1 MAEKGEQRSK
11 GRPKDQ
17 EKRTAILVAARELFL
32 SEGFA
37 LVSMDAIAE
46 RAGVSKATVY
56 SHFADKNFLF
66 RAVLSA
72 ETSDYEA
79 PPDTVAICT
88 RKELRLR
95 LIAFGSSL
103 LGVLTRPGV
112 LELGRLLVNEA
123 HHHPDQAADFFARGP
138 GATHLRLSDL
148 LKTAKDCGLLAC
160 DNHELAADQLLSMW
174 IGQRHLRQQLGLCP
188 PPTHPEV
195 ARHVE
200 ACVEVILSAFACT
213 RRNKKARKP

>member
-17 EKRTAILVAARELFL
+17 EKRTAILVAARELFV

-79 PPDTVAICT
+79 PPDTVAIRT
-88 RKELRLR
+88 SKELRLR
-95 LIAFGSSL
+95 LIVFGSYL

-138 GATHLRLSDL
+138 GATHRRLADL
-148 LKTAKDCGLLAC
+148 LKTANDSGLLAC
-160 DNHELAADQLLSMW
+160 DNPELAADQLLSMW

-188 PPTHPEV
+188 PPTTVEI

-200 ACVEVILSAFACT
+200 ACVEVILSAFACK
-213 RRNKKARKP
+213 RRRQGRKG